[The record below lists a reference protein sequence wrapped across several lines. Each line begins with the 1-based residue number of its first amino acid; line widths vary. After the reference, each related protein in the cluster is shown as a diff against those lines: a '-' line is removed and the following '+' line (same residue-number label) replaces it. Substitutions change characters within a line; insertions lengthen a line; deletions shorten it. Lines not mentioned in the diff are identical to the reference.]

1 MNRRTRTQ
9 TEARIQHYTKLHAEN
24 SKRAMLRPNF
34 IEAAKFYE
42 SINGDDMKLAEL
54 AHRLNEA
61 KICTPRGGLF
71 CTASALQLRRKIKQK
86 SVL

>member
-1 MNRRTRTQ
+1 MKRRRTQ
-9 TEARIQHYTKLHAEN
+9 TEARVEHYAKLHAEN

-42 SINGDDMKLAEL
+42 SINGDTLTLAEL

-61 KICTPRGGLF
+61 NLKTPRGGFF
-71 CTASALQLRRKIKQK
+71 CAATALQLRRKIKRK
-86 SVL
+86 SLS